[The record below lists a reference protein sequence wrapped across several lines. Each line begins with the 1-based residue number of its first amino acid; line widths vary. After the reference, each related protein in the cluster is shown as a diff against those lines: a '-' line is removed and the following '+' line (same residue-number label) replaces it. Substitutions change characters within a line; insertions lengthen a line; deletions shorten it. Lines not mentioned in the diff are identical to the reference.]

1 MFRMTQKSGL
11 ANAKN
16 YFSTADYYSEGQELT
31 GHWRG
36 EGAKRLGLA
45 GEIKQ
50 ADWDALCENRN
61 PQTGE
66 RLTARTRSDRT
77 IGYDFNFHVPKSVSL
92 LYGVTRDERILDA
105 FREAVD
111 GTMRSMEAE
120 MAARVRKGGK
130 HENRLTKNMLW
141 GEHIHFTAR
150 PIGGVADPHLH
161 AHCFVF
167 SATHDD
173 VEGIVKSGQFRGL
186 NQDAPYFEAAFH
198 SEFAGRLAQLGLPV
212 ERTLKGWELAGV
224 TLEMIDKFSRRTKQI
239 EEVAR
244 KKGIEDPK
252 AKSEL
257 GAKTR
262 ERKQKNL
269 SMIDLRKEWMSR
281 LTSQE
286 RDVLS
291 SLEGKIGGDAAP
303 PDETV
308 AARGIQYA
316 IGHEFSHHSVVP
328 ERQLLATALRQSVG
342 KASVPQV
349 LESAAASDM
358 IVGERR
364 GRRMATT
371 GEVLAQERY
380 LFTVG
385 REGRGTC
392 KPFAP
397 GPHRFARDLLNQDQ
411 RNAVRHI
418 LESRDRVILLRGAAG
433 VGKTTLLQEAV
444 ETINAGGTKVLAFAP
459 SSDASR
465 GVLREAGF
473 AEADTVAMLL
483 RDERLQ
489 RKAVGQLILIDEAGQ
504 VGTPTMTKIFA
515 LAERI
520 DARVLLC
527 GDRRQHGSVERGT
540 ALQLLEEEAGLVP
553 AEVKEIQRQQ
563 GDYKEAVNALSEGR
577 TGQGFQRLDELGW
590 VREVSDDDRY
600 RQLAADYVAA
610 VAGKETALVVSPT
623 HAEGERITAEIRH
636 ALRHQKGK
644 DGKPLLGREE
654 RAFVRLEN
662 SQLTR
667 AQLGDSL
674 NYRAGDVLQFHQN
687 AKGYERGERVQ
698 VTGKSRLP
706 LDQTDRYQLFH
717 RKTLRLSPG
726 DVVRITHNG
735 RTADGNHRLENGSL
749 YRVQKFNHSGNIVL
763 ENGWVIAKNFG
774 HLAHGYVVTS
784 HASQGK
790 TVDRVFIGQSSQSF
804 PASSREQFYVSVSR
818 ARKGVIVYTD
828 EKEALREAVQQSDE
842 RVSAT
847 ELLNVSVCQRA
858 ELHKQQQ
865 QERDAE
871 KVQQEERDE
880 VAHAR

>member
-1 MFRMTQKSGL
+1 MLRITQNQQAAAARS
-11 ANAKN
+11 
-16 YFSTADYYSEGQELT
+16 YYSTADYYSEGQELT
-31 GHWRG
+31 GRWRG
-36 EGAKRLGLA
+36 EGARRLGLE

-61 PQTGE
+61 PQTGD
-66 RLTARTRSDRT
+66 RLTARTRSNRT
-77 IGYDFNFHVPKSVSL
+77 VGYDFNFHVPKSLSV
-92 LYGVTRDERILDA
+92 LYGTTRDERLLGA
-105 FREAVD
+105 FREAVN
-111 GTMRSMEAE
+111 GTMQDMEAE
-120 MAARVRKGGK
+120 MAARVRKKGK
-130 HENRLTKNMLW
+130 NENRLTRNMVW

-150 PIGGVADPHLH
+150 PIEGVPDPHLH

-167 SATHDD
+167 NVTHDD
-173 VEGIVKSGQFRGL
+173 VEGMWKSGQF
-186 NQDAPYFEAAFH
+186 QDLKRDSPYFEAVFH
-198 SEFAGRLAQLGLPV
+198 SRLAGRLAQLGLPV

-224 TLEMIDKFSRRTKQI
+224 TPEMIDKFSRRTKQI
-239 EEVAR
+239 EEKAR
-244 KKGIEDPK
+244 ENGIEDPK
-252 AKSEL
+252 AKAEL

-262 ERKQKNL
+262 ERKQKSL
-269 SMIDLRKEWMSR
+269 SMDDLRQEWTGR
-281 LTSQE
+281 LTPQE

-291 SLEGKIGGDAAP
+291 SLDGKIGSDAAP
-303 PDETV
+303 PDETA

-316 IGHEFSHHSVVP
+316 IGHEFTHHSVVP
-328 ERQLLATALRQSVG
+328 QRQLLATALRQSVG
-342 KASVPQV
+342 KASVGQV

-358 IVGERR
+358 IVGERG

-371 GEVLAQERY
+371 REVLAQEKY
-380 LFTVG
+380 LVAVG

-392 KPFAP
+392 KPFAL
-397 GPHRFARDLLNQDQ
+397 GPHRFTRDWLNQDQ

-418 LESRDRVILLRGAAG
+418 LESRDQVILLRGAAG

-444 ETINAGGTKVLAFAP
+444 ETINAGGTQVLAFAP

-489 RKAVGQLILIDEAGQ
+489 RKAAGQLILIDEAGQ

-540 ALQLLEEEAGLVP
+540 ALQLLEEEAGLIP
-553 AEVKEIQRQQ
+553 AEVKEIQRQR
-563 GDYKEAVNALSEGR
+563 GDYKEAVHALSEGR
-577 TGQGFQRLDELGW
+577 TGQGFQRLDDLGW
-590 VREVSDDDRY
+590 VREVPDADRY
-600 RQLAADYVAA
+600 RQLAGDYVAA
-610 VAGKETALVVSPT
+610 VANKETALVVSPT
-623 HAEGERITAEIRH
+623 HAEGERITTEIRH

-644 DGKPLLGREE
+644 GGKPLLGREE
-654 RAFVRLEN
+654 RAFVQLEN
-662 SQLTR
+662 SQLTG

-687 AKGYERGERVQ
+687 AKGYQRGERVQ
-698 VTGKSRLP
+698 VTGRSALP
-706 LDQTDRYQLFH
+706 LGQADRFGLFH
-717 RKTLRLSPG
+717 RKTLHLSPG

-735 RTADGNHRLENGSL
+735 RTADGQHRLDNGSL
-749 YRVQKFNHSGNIVL
+749 YRVRKFDHGGNIVL
-763 ENGWVIAKNFG
+763 ANGWTIDKGFG

-818 ARKGVIVYTD
+818 ARKGVVVYTD
-828 EKEALREAVQQSDE
+828 NKEALREVVQQSEE
-842 RVSAT
+842 RITAT
-847 ELLNVSVCQRA
+847 ELLNDSIRQRA
-858 ELHKQQQ
+858 VMLREQQ
-865 QERDAE
+865 QEREAE
-871 KVQQEERDE
+871 KVQQQERE
-880 VAHAR
+880 RVAYAR